1 LSFFD
6 WFWRGTGGDT
16 ASVYPMNKEGI
27 KAIEKEFNMKMLH
40 ENKTDVPDEYK
51 DILPVSKK
59 NINKEMSDLIRQVDS
74 IYYGMYEK
82 ITIDLSNKK
91 PQ

>member
-1 LSFFD
+1 
-6 WFWRGTGGDT
+6 
-16 ASVYPMNKEGI
+16 MNKEDI

-91 PQ
+91 TSVDIFYTL